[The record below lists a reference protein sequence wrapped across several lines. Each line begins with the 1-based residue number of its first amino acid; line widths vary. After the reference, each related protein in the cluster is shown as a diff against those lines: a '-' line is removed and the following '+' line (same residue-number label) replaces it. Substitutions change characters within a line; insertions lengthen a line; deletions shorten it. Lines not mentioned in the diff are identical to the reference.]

1 MQPTDSTVLL
11 EPWLCSIQQGL
22 AVVEGWQQCT
32 SEKLMAEAG
41 FTPSKP
47 LRTKVLNSLMAV
59 SNCKTADSHTHQMTL
74 QQRLSE

>member
-11 EPWLCSIQQGL
+11 EPLLCSIQQGL

-41 FTPSKP
+41 LLATIP
-47 LRTKVLNSLMAV
+47 
-59 SNCKTADSHTHQMTL
+59 
-74 QQRLSE
+74 